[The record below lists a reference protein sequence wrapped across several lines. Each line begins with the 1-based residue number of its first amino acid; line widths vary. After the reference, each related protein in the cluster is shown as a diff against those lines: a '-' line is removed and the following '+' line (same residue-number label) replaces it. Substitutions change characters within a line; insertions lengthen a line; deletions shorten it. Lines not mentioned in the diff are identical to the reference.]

1 MPISFPKIRC
11 DTSSALKLY
20 IQKTNQGSLSS
31 ETKISLIAN
40 QISKIKSRH
49 DFFNLKNH
57 ETELKDQN
65 TTHDFIMTTMDDA
78 SWDDESFKSCEKL
91 PAWKQEIYDDVA
103 SNKLQKWDKQ
113 TKPLIHNHYDGT
125 VFSQYFNAKEEQHE
139 NSLPP
144 TQTPSDTA
152 TPQISQ
158 PSAIAL
164 SRKLKTVKQEKKQ
177 INTTVK
183 PTVFRTDGTPVSAK
197 QQLASSD
204 RLSKHK
210 SSNLTPVNLTKNIKK
225 EHVTRHTPKSTIKP
239 VSNVISKTTHT
250 RMNSASEK
258 TRASISFNPI
268 LEERNVP
275 NEFSYKKPESPV
287 IQDTKS
293 TPQTIK
299 TIKTKK
305 INGNLIGLYTSGSTV
320 KSTTDMTKNRS
331 TENQPIK
338 KNISSKKTF
347 NSRLEQEKSI
357 NRLQNHRT
365 QQPIMPQLQDEF
377 VMNINKEMVRNA
389 QQIEALKTD
398 IAVKKQKAE
407 IIKQRIS
414 ARK

>member
-40 QISKIKSRH
+40 QIAKIKSRH

-78 SWDDESFKSCEKL
+78 SWDDEAFESCEQL
-91 PAWKQEIYDDVA
+91 PAWKQEIYDDFA
-103 SNKLQKWDKQ
+103 SNKFKKWDKQ

-125 VFSQYFNAKEEQHE
+125 VFAQYFNAKEEQHE
-139 NSLPP
+139 NSPSL
-144 TQTPSDTA
+144 TRTPSDTT

-158 PSAIAL
+158 PPAIAL

-183 PTVFRTDGTPVSAK
+183 PAVFRSDGTLVSVK

-210 SSNLTPVNLTKNIKK
+210 SSNLTPVNLTKNSQK

-239 VSNVISKTTHT
+239 VRNVISKTTHT

-258 TRASISFNPI
+258 TRASTSFNPI

-275 NEFSYKKPESPV
+275 NEFSYKKPESPA
-287 IQDTKS
+287 IQETKS
-293 TPQTIK
+293 TPQ

-331 TENQPIK
+331 TE
-338 KNISSKKTF
+338 
-347 NSRLEQEKSI
+347 KSA
-357 NRLQNHRT
+357 
-365 QQPIMPQLQDEF
+365 
-377 VMNINKEMVRNA
+377 NKEKYLADKNLQLSIR
-389 QQIEALKTD
+389 T
-398 IAVKKQKAE
+398 
-407 IIKQRIS
+407 
-414 ARK
+414 RKIN

>member
-40 QISKIKSRH
+40 QIAKIKSRH

-78 SWDDESFKSCEKL
+78 SWDDESFESCEQL
-91 PAWKQEIYDDVA
+91 PAW
-103 SNKLQKWDKQ
+103 
-113 TKPLIHNHYDGT
+113 
-125 VFSQYFNAKEEQHE
+125 
-139 NSLPP
+139 
-144 TQTPSDTA
+144 
-152 TPQISQ
+152 
-158 PSAIAL
+158 
-164 SRKLKTVKQEKKQ
+164 KQEKKQ

-210 SSNLTPVNLTKNIKK
+210 SSNLTLVNLTKNSQK

-239 VSNVISKTTHT
+239 VRNVISKTTHT

-258 TRASISFNPI
+258 TRASTSFNPI

-275 NEFSYKKPESPV
+275 NEFSYKKPESPA
-287 IQDTKS
+287 IQETKS
-293 TPQTIK
+293 TPKTIK

-414 ARK
+414 TRK

>member
-40 QISKIKSRH
+40 QIAKIKSRH

-78 SWDDESFKSCEKL
+78 SWDDESFESCEQL
-91 PAWKQEIYDDVA
+91 PAWKQEFYDDFV
-103 SNKLQKWDKQ
+103 SNKFKKWDKQ

-125 VFSQYFNAKEEQHE
+125 VFAQYFNAKEEQHE

-158 PSAIAL
+158 PPAIAL

-210 SSNLTPVNLTKNIKK
+210 SSNLTPVNLTKNSQK

-239 VSNVISKTTHT
+239 VRNVISKTTHT

-258 TRASISFNPI
+258 TRASTSFNPI

-275 NEFSYKKPESPV
+275 NEFSYKKQESPA
-287 IQDTKS
+287 IQETKS
-293 TPQTIK
+293 TSQ

-331 TENQPIK
+331 TENQSIK

-365 QQPIMPQLQDEF
+365 QQPIMSQLQDGF

-389 QQIEALKTD
+389 QQIKALKTD
-398 IAVKKQKAE
+398 IAVKKQNAE
-407 IIKQRIS
+407 IIKQRIA

>member
-57 ETELKDQN
+57 ETEIKDQN

-78 SWDDESFKSCEKL
+78 SWDDESFESCEQL
-91 PAWKQEIYDDVA
+91 PAWKQEFYDDFV
-103 SNKLQKWDKQ
+103 SNKFKKWDKQ

-125 VFSQYFNAKEEQHE
+125 VFAQYFNAKEEQHE

-158 PSAIAL
+158 PPAIAL

-210 SSNLTPVNLTKNIKK
+210 SSNLTPINLTKNIKK

-239 VSNVISKTTHT
+239 VRNVISKTTHT

-258 TRASISFNPI
+258 IRASTSFNPI
-268 LEERNVP
+268 LEERNIP
-275 NEFSYKKPESPV
+275 NEFSYKKLESPA
-287 IQDTKS
+287 IQETKS
-293 TPQTIK
+293 TPQ

-414 ARK
+414 TRK

>member
-40 QISKIKSRH
+40 QIAKIKSRH

-78 SWDDESFKSCEKL
+78 SWDDESFESCEKL
-91 PAWKQEIYDDVA
+91 PAWKQEIYDDFA
-103 SNKLQKWDKQ
+103 SNKFKKWDKQ

-125 VFSQYFNAKEEQHE
+125 VFAQYFNAKEEQHE
-139 NSLPP
+139 DNHSP
-144 TQTPSDTA
+144 TQAPSDTA

-158 PSAIAL
+158 PPAIAL

-204 RLSKHK
+204 RLSKHE
-210 SSNLTPVNLTKNIKK
+210 SSNLTPINLTKNIKK

-239 VSNVISKTTHT
+239 VRNVISKTTHT

-258 TRASISFNPI
+258 IRASTSFNPI
-268 LEERNVP
+268 LEERNIP
-275 NEFSYKKPESPV
+275 NEFSYKKPESPA
-287 IQDTKS
+287 IQETKS
-293 TPQTIK
+293 TPQ

-347 NSRLEQEKSI
+347 NSRLEQEKSV

-365 QQPIMPQLQDEF
+365 QQPTMPQSQDEF

-389 QQIEALKTD
+389 QQIEVLKTD

-414 ARK
+414 TRK

>member
-40 QISKIKSRH
+40 QIAKIKSRH

-78 SWDDESFKSCEKL
+78 SWDDESFESCEKL
-91 PAWKQEIYDDVA
+91 PAWKQEIYDDFA
-103 SNKLQKWDKQ
+103 SNKFKKWDKQ

-125 VFSQYFNAKEEQHE
+125 VFAQYFNAKEEQHE
-139 NSLPP
+139 DNHSP
-144 TQTPSDTA
+144 TQAPSDTA

-158 PSAIAL
+158 PPAIAL

-183 PTVFRTDGTPVSAK
+183 PTVFRTNGTPVSAK

-204 RLSKHK
+204 RLSKHE
-210 SSNLTPVNLTKNIKK
+210 SSNLTPINLTKNIKK

-239 VSNVISKTTHT
+239 VRNVISKTTHT

-258 TRASISFNPI
+258 IRASTSFNPI
-268 LEERNVP
+268 LEERNIP
-275 NEFSYKKPESPV
+275 NEFSYKKPESPA
-287 IQDTKS
+287 IQETKS
-293 TPQTIK
+293 TPQ

-347 NSRLEQEKSI
+347 NSRLEQEKSV

-365 QQPIMPQLQDEF
+365 QQPTMPQSQDEF

-389 QQIEALKTD
+389 QQIEVLKTD

-414 ARK
+414 TRK

>member
-78 SWDDESFKSCEKL
+78 SWDDESFESCEKL

-103 SNKLQKWDKQ
+103 SNKLQKWEQQ
-113 TKPLIHNHYDGT
+113 TKPLIHNHYDST
-125 VFSQYFNAKEEQHE
+125 VFAQYFNAKEEQHE

-158 PSAIAL
+158 PPAIAL

-239 VSNVISKTTHT
+239 VRNVISKTTHT

-258 TRASISFNPI
+258 IRASTSFNPI

-275 NEFSYKKPESPV
+275 NEFSYKKPESPA
-287 IQDTKS
+287 IQETKS
-293 TPQTIK
+293 TPQ

-338 KNISSKKTF
+338 KNISLTKTF
-347 NSRLEQEKSI
+347 NSRLEQEKSV

-365 QQPIMPQLQDEF
+365 QHPIMPQSQDEF